1 MNKSNRVTS
10 GPYNRSKSYGRC
22 MVQLC
27 AGAGVSVEE
36 GGAGRSTGVSR
47 KARADLEGFKIAPQQ
62 RTQLE
67 KALIDRDSDL
77 IKIDQDTR
85 DSMSSDRARC
95 GDTGIK

>member
-1 MNKSNRVTS
+1 MVGAWSNCVQALAFQWKRT
-10 GPYNRSKSYGRC
+10 GR
-22 MVQLC
+22 
-27 AGAGVSVEE
+27 A
-36 GGAGRSTGVSR
+36 TGVSR
-47 KARADLEGFKIAPQQ
+47 KARADLEGFKVAPQQ